1 MLEMFHEEH
10 KEVNQYFYVKL
21 LSYVI
26 VVVVIAVLL
35 LYLFHAGF
43 SLSYNL
49 YIRTVFLLR

>member
-1 MLEMFHEEH
+1 MLEMFHKEL

-26 VVVVIAVLL
+26 AVFSAVLL

-43 SLSYNL
+43 SLSYDL
-49 YIRTVFLLR
+49 YIRTVLLLR